1 MRIKEVFTN
10 KIAIL
15 PCTGIGQ
22 VIGTIARQAAYRV
35 CEDLRP
41 KHTVLVCLPALV
53 KGVKEDIDMIQ
64 QCQVVIIEGCKEC
77 CAGYALELQGGKSS
91 ATVSVPDVIKGEG
104 LVIKRESRRELTGSE
119 LAAVELV
126 SESVVAEIDKLK
138 LER

>member
-1 MRIKEVFTN
+1 MFTN

-22 VIGTIARQAAYRV
+22 VMGTIARQAAYRV

-41 KHTVLVCLPALV
+41 GDTVLVCLPALV
-53 KGVKEDIDMIQ
+53 KGVQEDIDMIRK
-64 QCQVVIIEGCKEC
+64 CPVVIIDGCKEC
-77 CAGYALELQGGKSS
+77 CASYALELQGGKPS
-91 ATVSVPDVIKGEG
+91 ARTFVPDAIKGEG
-104 LVIKRESRRELTGSE
+104 LVIKRESRRELTESE